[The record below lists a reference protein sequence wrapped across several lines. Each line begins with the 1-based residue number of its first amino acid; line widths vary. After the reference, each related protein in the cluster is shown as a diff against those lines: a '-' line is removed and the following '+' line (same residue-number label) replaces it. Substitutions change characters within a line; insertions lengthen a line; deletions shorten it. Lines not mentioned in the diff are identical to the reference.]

1 MTATATMIPN
11 LNDLTATSKE
21 NTKIAWKKK
30 ADCKANSDNI
40 RFNPNANLLAGGF
53 GGICSLV
60 VGFPFDTVKV
70 RLQTMPTKQ
79 SAYQCFKSIVVHE
92 GPMALFRGL
101 SGLACVA
108 LPRFALM
115 FHSNAVSRNLLF
127 QTDSSTQNY
136 IHIAMSGALS
146 QILVVPFIVT
156 PLERIKV
163 IMQTDPKVPGQLAC
177 FKKII
182 FNEGFRGLFKG
193 TLITY
198 ARDMPSFATYFLVY
212 EVLKNK
218 FFDKDSESAKS
229 NSYSKFIGTAAAGAT
244 AGIAGWA
251 VAIPT
256 DVVKNRHQVNALSTS
271 AFQNAKD
278 LFQQRG
284 SRGFFLGAGP
294 ILLRAAPAN
303 AAAFLGYEAAISF
316 LAYFYKSEL

>member
-1 MTATATMIPN
+1 
-11 LNDLTATSKE
+11 
-21 NTKIAWKKK
+21 
-30 ADCKANSDNI
+30 
-40 RFNPNANLLAGGF
+40 
-53 GGICSLV
+53 
-60 VGFPFDTVKV
+60 
-70 RLQTMPTKQ
+70 MPTKQ

-182 FNEGFRGLFKG
+182 FNEGFRGK
-193 TLITY
+193 
-198 ARDMPSFATYFLVY
+198 
-212 EVLKNK
+212 
-218 FFDKDSESAKS
+218 
-229 NSYSKFIGTAAAGAT
+229 
-244 AGIAGWA
+244 
-251 VAIPT
+251 
-256 DVVKNRHQVNALSTS
+256 
-271 AFQNAKD
+271 
-278 LFQQRG
+278 
-284 SRGFFLGAGP
+284 
-294 ILLRAAPAN
+294 
-303 AAAFLGYEAAISF
+303 
-316 LAYFYKSEL
+316 